1 VLAIPCCIGH
11 AARSCDRIALD
22 GPCASALADGI
33 NKMSK
38 IEFDPFMTQIGENVD
53 QLVTL
58 DVMCYGVIGPLYR
71 GARAVQ
77 GDAPLCLQAAARLR
91 ERLANG
97 GTTVITTG
105 LILPGHYPYGE
116 TDGPIGTAVLARAL
130 ALGLS
135 SRVLVVT
142 EPELTGLVAALLR
155 TIGLQVIGPDAFAS
169 EDGRH
174 RPVACVLPL
183 SLDEN
188 TAAVEAKVYFDRFD
202 VRALIAIEKAGA
214 NAKGVYHMVGGTD
227 LTPTVSK
234 ARALFDEASRRKIL
248 TIGIG
253 DRGNEL
259 GLGPIAA
266 TTRALLPF
274 GQDCGCPCH
283 GGVADETPSDLAVPA
298 VISNWGAY
306 GIAACLAVLLDDV
319 DLIQR
324 PEIERALF
332 DTALREGGVDG
343 MSGRAITAADGVG
356 VEENVA
362 VVNLLREI
370 YRAQSARN
378 PSPFSTPI
386 IRRERNLAPS
396 PSVLHR
402 HI

>member
-1 VLAIPCCIGH
+1 MP
-11 AARSCDRIALD
+11 
-22 GPCASALADGI
+22 
-33 NKMSK
+33 KM
-38 IEFDPFMTQIGENVD
+38 EFDPFITQIGENVD

-71 GARAVQ
+71 GARAAQ
-77 GDAPLCLQAAARLR
+77 GDAPLCLQAAALLR
-91 ERLANG
+91 ERLAGG
-97 GTTVITTG
+97 GTAVITTG

-142 EPELTGLVAALLR
+142 EPELTGLLAALLR
-155 TIGLQVIGPDAFAS
+155 TIGLQVVGPDAFAS

-183 SLDEN
+183 SREAR
-188 TAAVEAKVYFDRFD
+188 TAAAEASAYFDRFD
-202 VRALIAIEKAGA
+202 ARTLIAIEKAGA
-214 NAKGVYHMVGGTD
+214 NAKGVYHMVGGKD

-234 ARALFDEASRRKIL
+234 ARALFDEARRRNVL
-248 TIGIG
+248 AIGIG

-259 GLGPIAA
+259 GLGPLAA
-266 TTRALLPF
+266 TAQALLPF
-274 GQDCGCPCH
+274 GKDCSCPCH

-306 GIAACLAVLLDDV
+306 GVAACLAALLDEV
-319 DLIQR
+319 DLIHTADV
-324 PEIERALF
+324 ERALF
-332 DTALREGGVDG
+332 DTAVREGGVDG
-343 MSGRAITAADGVG
+343 MSGRAIAAADGVG

-370 YRAQSARN
+370 HRAQSARN
-378 PSPFSTPI
+378 PSPFSTPL
-386 IRRERNLAPS
+386 IRRESIRAPRSPAHPQSSSHRRNS
-396 PSVLHR
+396 
-402 HI
+402 

>member
-1 VLAIPCCIGH
+1 
-11 AARSCDRIALD
+11 
-22 GPCASALADGI
+22 
-33 NKMSK
+33 MSR
-38 IEFDPFMTQIGENVD
+38 IEFDPFITQIGENVD

-71 GARAVQ
+71 GARAAQ
-77 GDAPLCLQAAARLR
+77 GDSPLCMQAAALLH
-91 ERLANG
+91 ERLADG

-142 EPELTGLVAALLR
+142 EPELLGLVVGLLR
-155 TIGLQVIGPDAFAS
+155 TIGLQVVGPDAFAN

-183 SLDEN
+183 SRDEH
-188 TAAVEAKVYFDRFD
+188 TAAAEAKAYFDRFD
-202 VRALIAIEKAGA
+202 ARALVAIEKAGA
-214 NAKGVYHMVGGTD
+214 NAKGIYHMVGGKD
-227 LTPTVSK
+227 LTPSVSK
-234 ARALFDEASRRKIL
+234 ARALFDEARRRNVL
-248 TIGIG
+248 AIGIG

-259 GLGPIAA
+259 GLGPIASTA
-266 TTRALLPF
+266 RALLPF
-274 GQDCGCPCH
+274 GKDCGCPCH

-306 GIAACLAVLLDDV
+306 GIVACLAVLLDDIE
-319 DLIQR
+319 LIHS

-343 MSGRAITAADGVG
+343 MSGRAIAAADGIG
-356 VEENVA
+356 VNENVA
-362 VVNLLREI
+362 IVNLLREV
-370 YRAQSARN
+370 YRAQAVRN

-386 IRRERNLAPS
+386 IRRISTHVA
-396 PSVLHR
+396 
-402 HI
+402 